1 MKEIKKIFNDIEST
15 YQILKYMIVM
25 LIRENK
31 KLKEQIKMF
40 HSDID
45 EIIKSNKK

>member
-1 MKEIKKIFNDIEST
+1 MLKKIIDDLETTFS
-15 YQILKYMIVM
+15 ILKIYIYK
-25 LIRENK
+25 LQIENK

-40 HSDID
+40 HKDID